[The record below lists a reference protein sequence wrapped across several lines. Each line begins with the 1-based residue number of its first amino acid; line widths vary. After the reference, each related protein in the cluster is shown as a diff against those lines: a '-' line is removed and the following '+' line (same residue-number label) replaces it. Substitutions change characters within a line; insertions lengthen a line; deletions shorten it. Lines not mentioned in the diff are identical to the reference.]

1 MDDLLVMTETA
12 AQQACRADTS
22 PWVHRFAALVP
33 TDGPLLDLAC
43 GKGRHTRL
51 FLERGHPVT
60 AVDRDVSQ
68 LDVAASNGRLSAI
81 EADLEAGPWPLE
93 GQMFSG
99 IIVTN
104 YLHRPLMRHLIAALT
119 PGGVLIYETF
129 ARGNEAYG
137 KPRNPD
143 FLLAPGELL
152 DVFGK
157 DLAVVA
163 YEHGY
168 VTIPRPSVIQRICA
182 INIPND
188 EPSPLPPARS

>member
-1 MDDLLVMTETA
+1 MAETA
-12 AQQACRADTS
+12 ARQASSADTS
-22 PWVHRFAALVP
+22 PWVRRFAALVP
-33 TDGPLLDLAC
+33 TGGALLDLAC

-68 LDVAASNGRLSAI
+68 LDVAASYGRLSVI

-93 GQMFSG
+93 GQTFSG
-99 IIVTN
+99 IVVAN
-104 YLHRPLMRHLIAALT
+104 YLHRPLMRHLIEALT
-119 PGGVLIYETF
+119 QGGVLIYETF

-137 KPRNPD
+137 QPRNPD

-168 VTIPRPSVIQRICA
+168 ATTPRPSVVQHVCA
-182 INIPND
+182 VKGPKD
-188 EPSPLPPARS
+188 EPSPLA

>member
-1 MDDLLVMTETA
+1 MTETTARQASRA
-12 AQQACRADTS
+12 APSA
-22 PWVHRFAALVP
+22 WVNRFAGLVP
-33 TDGPLLDLAC
+33 AGGALLDLAC
-43 GKGRHTRL
+43 GRGRHTRL

-60 AVDRDVSQ
+60 AIDRDVSQ
-68 LDVAASNGRLSAI
+68 LNVAASNGRISAI
-81 EADLEAGPWPLE
+81 EADLEAGRWPLD
-93 GQMFSG
+93 GQSFSG

-104 YLHRPLMRHLIAALT
+104 YLHRPLMPRLIAALG

-152 DVFGK
+152 DIFGK

-168 VTIPRPSVIQRICA
+168 VTTPRPSVIQHICA
-182 INIPND
+182 VKRPWD
-188 EPSPLPPARS
+188 EPSPLALES

>member
-1 MDDLLVMTETA
+1 MAETA
-12 AQQACRADTS
+12 ARQASSADTS
-22 PWVHRFAALVP
+22 PWVRRFAALVP
-33 TDGPLLDLAC
+33 TGGALLDLAC

-60 AVDRDVSQ
+60 AVDRDVFQ
-68 LDVAASNGRLSAI
+68 LDVAAPNARVCAI

-93 GQMFSG
+93 GQTFSG

-104 YLHRPLMRHLIAALT
+104 YLHRPLMRRLIAALN

-168 VTIPRPSVIQRICA
+168 VTTPRPSVIQRICA
-182 INIPND
+182 INMPKD
-188 EPSPLPPARS
+188 EPSPLSPASS